1 MGVTGL
7 IGKVMRWLPMPIVMA
22 MIAGALI
29 RFGVGAVTAIEAL
42 PVVVGLAT
50 IAFFLSMRFVKA
62 VPPVLS
68 ALVVGL
74 IAVALTGGFATGEA
88 AISFVAPE
96 FTAPVFTVDAF
107 FAIAIPLAILVVGAE
122 NAQAIGVLYA
132 EGYKPPVNA
141 MTIISGVGGILAG
154 FIGGHNANIA
164 GPMTAICSSEQAGDD
179 TSKRYAATV
188 VNGVLF
194 GSFGI
199 FAGVAV
205 PLIMA
210 LPGPLIGA
218 VAGLAMIGV
227 LLSAFQSAFDKRAG
241 YQIPVCKRL
250 LCHKDHVDPTDIL
263 ARGAV
268 EISSGFQKADFAD
281 LCRCRIPQQPITDM
295 TECDIILMETIRT
308 KGADQTAF
316 SLDRSEKPIIISI
329 EPQRANTAGLRA
341 GRVTGIGPERTW
353 FFAKVLLI
361 EKRGQKVE
369 AVLLPRSQR
378 PKVSF
383 LLQHTQA
390 AKISEGTA
398 MPGLASR
405 ESKDAKAR
413 IAANLLAKVWPMIS
427 GGQFHPLIDSE
438 FALTDAAKAHELME
452 ASTHIGKIVLK
463 VA

>member
-1 MGVTGL
+1 MNIQQKAGLIEKGPGFAAGLAGLGSALNVKTASAGLVAAIFGCSGPALIVIGAAQAGNLSPGQTVAWLLAIYGLGGLISLIMALYYKIPVTGAYSIPGAALVAGSLAAFPFNEAVGAFLMAGAIVLILGVTGL

-29 RFGVGAVTAIEAL
+29 RFGIGAVKAIEAL

-74 IAVALTGGFATGEA
+74 IAVALTGEFATGEA
-88 AISFVAPE
+88 AVSFVAPE

-122 NAQAIGVLYA
+122 NAQAVGVLYA

-154 FIGGHNANIA
+154 LIGGHNANIA

-194 GSFGI
+194 GTFGI
-199 FAGVAV
+199 FAGLAV

-241 YQIPVCKRL
+241 YQI
-250 LCHKDHVDPTDIL
+250 
-263 ARGAV
+263 GAFV
-268 EISSGFQKADFAD
+268 ALIVAMSN
-281 LCRCRIPQQPITDM
+281 
-295 TECDIILMETIRT
+295 
-308 KGADQTAF
+308 
-316 SLDRSEKPIIISI
+316 ISI
-329 EPQRANTAGLRA
+329 LSISAPFWALAAGA
-341 GRVTGIGPERTW
+341 AVS
-353 FFAKVLLI
+353 VLI
-361 EKRGQKVE
+361 EKVPASR
-369 AVLLPRSQR
+369 
-378 PKVSF
+378 KVS
-383 LLQHTQA
+383 A
-390 AKISEGTA
+390 EVG
-398 MPGLASR
+398 
-405 ESKDAKAR
+405 DA
-413 IAANLLAKVWPMIS
+413 
-427 GGQFHPLIDSE
+427 
-438 FALTDAAKAHELME
+438 
-452 ASTHIGKIVLK
+452 
-463 VA
+463 

>member
-1 MGVTGL
+1 MIEKGPGIAAGLAGLGSALNVKTASAGLVAAIFGCSGPALIVIGAAQAGNLSPGQTVAWLLAIYGLGGLISLIMALYYKIPVTGAYSIPGAALVAGSLAAFPFNEAVGAFLMAGVIVLILGVTGV

-29 RFGVGAVTAIEAL
+29 RFGVGAVKAIEAL

-96 FTAPVFTVDAF
+96 FTAPVFTADAF

-154 FIGGHNANIA
+154 LLGGHNANIA

-194 GSFGI
+194 GAFGI
-199 FAGVAV
+199 FAGLAV

-218 VAGLAMIGV
+218 IAGLAMIGV

-241 YQIPVCKRL
+241 YQI
-250 LCHKDHVDPTDIL
+250 
-263 ARGAV
+263 GAFV
-268 EISSGFQKADFAD
+268 ALVVAMSN
-281 LCRCRIPQQPITDM
+281 
-295 TECDIILMETIRT
+295 
-308 KGADQTAF
+308 
-316 SLDRSEKPIIISI
+316 ISI
-329 EPQRANTAGLRA
+329 LSISAPFWALAAGA
-341 GRVTGIGPERTW
+341 AVS
-353 FFAKVLLI
+353 VLI
-361 EKRGQKVE
+361 EKV
-369 AVLLPRSQR
+369 P
-378 PKVSF
+378 
-383 LLQHTQA
+383 
-390 AKISEGTA
+390 
-398 MPGLASR
+398 ASR
-405 ESKDAKAR
+405 EIRADVGDA
-413 IAANLLAKVWPMIS
+413 
-427 GGQFHPLIDSE
+427 
-438 FALTDAAKAHELME
+438 
-452 ASTHIGKIVLK
+452 
-463 VA
+463 

>member
-1 MGVTGL
+1 MNSQQKAGLIEKGPGIAAGLAGLGSALNVKTTSAGLVAAIFGCSGPALIVIGAAQTGNLSPGQTVAWLLAIYGLGGLISLIMALYYKIPVTGAYSIPGAALVAGSLATFPFTEAVGAFLMAGAIVLILGVTGL

-29 RFGVGAVTAIEAL
+29 RFGVGAVKAIEAL
-42 PVVVGLAT
+42 PVVVGLAA

-154 FIGGHNANIA
+154 LIGGHNANIA

-194 GSFGI
+194 GAFGI
-199 FAGVAV
+199 FAGLAV

-218 VAGLAMIGV
+218 IAGLAMIGV

-241 YQIPVCKRL
+241 YQI
-250 LCHKDHVDPTDIL
+250 
-263 ARGAV
+263 GAFV
-268 EISSGFQKADFAD
+268 ALIVAMSN
-281 LCRCRIPQQPITDM
+281 
-295 TECDIILMETIRT
+295 
-308 KGADQTAF
+308 
-316 SLDRSEKPIIISI
+316 ISI
-329 EPQRANTAGLRA
+329 LSISAPFWALAAGA
-341 GRVTGIGPERTW
+341 AVS
-353 FFAKVLLI
+353 VLI
-361 EKRGQKVE
+361 EKVPASR
-369 AVLLPRSQR
+369 
-378 PKVSF
+378 
-383 LLQHTQA
+383 
-390 AKISEGTA
+390 KISADVG
-398 MPGLASR
+398 
-405 ESKDAKAR
+405 DA
-413 IAANLLAKVWPMIS
+413 
-427 GGQFHPLIDSE
+427 
-438 FALTDAAKAHELME
+438 
-452 ASTHIGKIVLK
+452 
-463 VA
+463 